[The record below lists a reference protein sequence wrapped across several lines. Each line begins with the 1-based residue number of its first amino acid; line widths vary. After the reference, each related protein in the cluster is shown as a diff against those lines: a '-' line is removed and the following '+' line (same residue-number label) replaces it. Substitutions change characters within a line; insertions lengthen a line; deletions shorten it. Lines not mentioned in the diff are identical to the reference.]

1 MRKKRTL
8 IIIAVLLI
16 VIVAVVLTR
25 CGKAKAKNPADASA
39 AATMHTVAYG
49 NIDSKIEI
57 TGELQP
63 ETVVAIKSRVS
74 GKIVKFYVDEND
86 FVTSGQIIADIEPDY
101 VQANTLF
108 NTKATLQ
115 LAEITLAKARKD
127 HQDNQV
133 LLANNYISQSD
144 FDHGQDALK
153 NAEIQFEQAS
163 RQYEMIRDLD
173 VPGKVTHVFAT
184 ASGTVIERSVNEGEM
199 VSSSINSY
207 GEGTV
212 VMRIADL
219 NRMIVK
225 SNINEVDIAKFKL
238 KQQGTIKL
246 DALPYEEFSGEIVK
260 IAPMAI
266 TENNAKVFP
275 VEISINATGKQVKPG
290 MTAAVS
296 ILGDTREHV
305 IVVPIGAVFA
315 DENNQDIVYL
325 IPKPAAK
332 APSAEKSDQTKKPE
346 EKKAMGPKA
355 AEPELVATV
364 VKLGANDFQMVEV
377 ISGLAEGDV
386 ISLKEP
392 SSGVKAGMMMY

>member
-355 AEPELVATV
+355 AEPEPVPTV

>member
-1 MRKKRTL
+1 MRKKW
-8 IIIAVLLI
+8 I
-16 VIVAVVLTR
+16 VIIVVVLALVIAGFVLKR
-25 CGKAKAKNPADASA
+25 CGKDSAKTGTPDAGSN
-39 AATMHTVAYG
+39 THTVAKG
-49 NIDSKIEI
+49 NIESKIEI
-57 TGELQP
+57 TGEVQP

-86 FVTSGQIIADIEPDY
+86 YVTSGQIIADIEPDY

-115 LAEITLAKARKD
+115 MAEISLNKARKD
-127 HQDNQV
+127 YADSGV
-133 LLANNYISQSD
+133 LLENNYISQSEHD
-144 FDHGQDALK
+144 AAFDALK

-173 VPGKVTHVFAT
+173 VPGTVTHVYAT

-219 NRMIVK
+219 SRMIVK
-225 SNINEVDIAKFKL
+225 SNINEVDIAKFQL
-238 KQQGTIKL
+238 KQKGTIKL

-260 IAPMAI
+260 IAPMAT

-275 VEISINATGKQVKPG
+275 VEISINASGKQVKPG
-290 MTAAVS
+290 MTAAIS
-296 ILGDTREHV
+296 IKGESREDV
-305 IVVPIGAVFA
+305 IIVPIGAVFA
-315 DENNQDIVYL
+315 DEQNQDIVYL
-325 IPKPAAK
+325 MPK
-332 APSAEKSDQTKKPE
+332 AEESLEAEAKKPE
-346 EKKAMGPKA
+346 PI
-355 AEPELVATV
+355 PTV

-377 ISGLAEGDV
+377 ISGLSEGDV
-386 ISLKEP
+386 ISLQEP
-392 SSGVKAGMMMY
+392 STAVSARMMMN